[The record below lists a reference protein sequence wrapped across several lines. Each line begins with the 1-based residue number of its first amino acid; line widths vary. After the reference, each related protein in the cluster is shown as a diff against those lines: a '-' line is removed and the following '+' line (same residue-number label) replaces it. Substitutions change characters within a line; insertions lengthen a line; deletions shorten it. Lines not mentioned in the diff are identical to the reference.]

1 MNKANI
7 IGWVVGGIL
16 ALAYPVMIFIHFAFL
31 RKGF

>member
-1 MNKANI
+1 MTKAEI

-16 ALAYPVMIFIHFAFL
+16 AIAYPAMIFIHFVFL